1 MNYTNVEEAKK
12 SSPNLE
18 ATLKT
23 SEIENRLAE
32 ILQNYNHPLFE
43 RAYELIADQNF
54 SESEE
59 ETNVKKVKVSD

>member
-1 MNYTNVEEAKK
+1 MNYLSAEEAKK

-54 SESEE
+54 SVEE
-59 ETNVKKVKVSD
+59 EEADVEVTVSD

>member
-1 MNYTNVEEAKK
+1 M
-12 SSPNLE
+12 
-18 ATLKT
+18 KT